1 MHNGNESSNEFLEM
15 LEDYLPTEKMGV
27 KNQRVVG
34 TINDIERNYVYLD
47 VPGQRTVVRV
57 RAEELVGKVVG
68 DQVEVVLVGLQED
81 DDDQEVIIASRR
93 KIELEDNWKHI
104 EDSFENKTILT
115 GKIVRK
121 IKGGYIVEACVYQ
134 GFLPNSL
141 SEINEKDGEAM
152 VGQNIEVIVKDIK
165 QDSRDKRSRKI
176 TFSKRDITLLQE
188 GEEFSKLEVG
198 QVVDGVV
205 TGIMDFGLSVAVG
218 HLRGFVHI
226 SEVSW
231 KRLED
236 LKEIFTVGQEVKAKI
251 LSLDEEKKN
260 IKLSMKQL
268 AANPW
273 DSSKDA
279 FHEGDEVEGKVTRVL
294 AYGAFVELAE
304 GLEGL
309 VHISDFAWNKKRIHM
324 EDYAKVGDSVKVK
337 VLEFN
342 PENRKLKLGF
352 KQLVENPWD
361 SAEERFGEGK
371 DLEATILDIKPF
383 GLFAEIESGV
393 DVFVHSSD
401 FVWAG
406 EEHPNFQVGDR
417 IAFRVLEL
425 NLEDKKIKGS
435 IKALKKS
442 PWDKAME
449 EYKVGLTVEKKI
461 KNIMD
466 FGLFVELTK
475 GIDGFIP
482 TQFASKDF
490 VKDLHDK
497 FEVGQ
502 VVKAQIVEIN
512 QDTQKIK
519 LSIKKIE
526 IEQEKRENQDLL
538 SKYGTAGE

>member
-1 MHNGNESSNEFLEM
+1 MYSGNENSNEFLEM
-15 LEDYLPTEKMGV
+15 LEDYLPTEKSGG

-34 TINDIERNYVYLD
+34 TINDIERNFVYLD

-57 RAEELVGKVVG
+57 RAEELAGKEVG
-68 DQVEVVLVGLQED
+68 DQVEVVLVGIQED
-81 DDDQEVIIASRR
+81 DDDQEVIIASRK

-104 EDSFENKTILT
+104 EDSFENKTVLN
-115 GKIVRK
+115 GKIIRK

-152 VGQNIEVIVKDIK
+152 VGRNIDVIVKDIK

-176 TFSKRDITLLQE
+176 TFSKRDITLLKE
-188 GEEFSKLEVG
+188 GEEFSKLQVGEVVNC
-198 QVVDGVV
+198 VVK
-205 TGIMDFGLSVAVG
+205 GIMDFGLSVAVG
-218 HLRGFVHI
+218 NLRGFIHI

-231 KRLED
+231 KRLEN
-236 LKEIFTVGQEVKAKI
+236 LKEIFTEGQKLEAKI

-260 IKLSMKQL
+260 IKLSIKQL
-268 AANPW
+268 SENPW
-273 DSSKDA
+273 DTSKDA
-279 FHEGDEVEGKVTRVL
+279 FYEGDEVEGKVTRVL
-294 AYGAFVELAE
+294 AYGAFVELTE
-304 GLEGL
+304 GVEGL

-324 EDYAKVGDSVKVK
+324 EEYAKIGDTVKVK

-361 SAEERFGEGK
+361 AAAERFGEGK
-371 DLEATILDIKPF
+371 ELQAKILDMKPF

-401 FVWAG
+401 FGWPG
-406 EEHPNFQVGDR
+406 EENSNYQIGDS
-417 IAFRVLEL
+417 ISFKVLEL
-425 NLEDKKIKGS
+425 NTEDKKIKGS

-449 EYKVGLTVEKKI
+449 EYKVGITVEKKI

-466 FGLFVELTK
+466 FGLFIELTK

-482 TQFASKDF
+482 TQFASRDF
-490 VKDLHDK
+490 VKNLHDK

-502 VVKAQIVEIN
+502 VVKAQIVEVN
-512 QDTQKIK
+512 QETQKIK

-526 IEQEKRENQDLL
+526 LEEEKRENQDLL
-538 SKYGTAGE
+538 TKYGTTGE